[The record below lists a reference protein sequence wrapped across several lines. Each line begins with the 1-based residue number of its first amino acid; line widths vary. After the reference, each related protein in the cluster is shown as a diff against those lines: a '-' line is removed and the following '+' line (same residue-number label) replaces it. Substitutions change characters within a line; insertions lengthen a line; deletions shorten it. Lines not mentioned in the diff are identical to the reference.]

1 MCSAEEAYG
10 AGDNPLAGM
19 DSFGM
24 DAQEAERQRAIWE
37 AELATLDEE
46 ISTLRAVLAS
56 KVSKLIQNFE
66 IGKLKTKI
74 ELRKNNFRLSQNCI
88 TNSYFVSRFKI
99 ALNLNAN

>member
-1 MCSAEEAYG
+1 MCLAEEAYG
-10 AGDNPLAGM
+10 AGDNPLA
-19 DSFGM
+19 GM

-74 ELRKNNFRLSQNCI
+74 EL
-88 TNSYFVSRFKI
+88 
-99 ALNLNAN
+99 

>member
-66 IGKLKTKI
+66 IGK
-74 ELRKNNFRLSQNCI
+74 QNENRAAKKQFQI
-88 TNSYFVSRFKI
+88 VAKLHY
-99 ALNLNAN
+99 